1 MPRRRRAES
10 SKQLQ
15 PTVNRFAEDTSMLG
29 FRYLHTRYKTW
40 FRLLWALVLVFFVG
54 LTVYQVCERI
64 AFYFIRNPLTT
75 RRFYESPQHM
85 RFPSVGICN
94 KMQIRASP
102 VAAREPQLARL
113 LSLLYDDDGNL
124 SRNETVLD
132 ELRRFDGVDVLSIHK
147 AAHQKVDD
155 LFLRCELGK
164 SGSCVDE
171 IRPVV
176 TPQGLCFVVSPN
188 LTVQRPGPEST
199 LSLLLNLE
207 VYDVIPG
214 TAVEP
219 GVVLSIH
226 DHDDSLA
233 DYTSGIHLE
242 PGKVVTIPINE
253 VRKLTRYHRHCG
265 RRAVGPFNAVQYSRA
280 ACEWV
285 AIMEKVEDICQ
296 CRPVYSP
303 YNLPFFVTEEE
314 ETADGTNLTRQHA
327 MKSCTFSQEVTCV
340 SKYVCFFASWFWKIS
355 FIYCEEVSFSSVV
368 FGGNLVASDLLPLL
382 PSEWEDMKESK
393 AARLQRALR
402 AIPNHRIPV
411 VREVQALANI
421 AQQFTQL
428 AMQVYSILPNIT
440 TTPCLAPKGG
450 HELDRA
456 LTRLK
461 AHEPIWERI
470 TTYFRRSLFHELKST
485 AVALGIELKG
495 DASIEYSSSGNFR
508 LNESTMVLSLL
519 QLNVLESRTSFSFGL
534 KSMEM
539 MAPFIRKMK
548 VCMMQVYNNADNATE
563 SAKECRQIFK
573 DHYNVLVDAQTVY
586 TFGQSISSV
595 VQDYTTNVMKVVVA
609 IQRFA
614 FTNRLKILDWH
625 DHQFEIR
632 QFNTLYREGGNDN
645 IEVHELMKIRKL
657 MVNEIVNYIRPLT
670 DHLEN
675 GLRARENVLQ
685 RLGVEHPHHPSLA
698 VINETN
704 SCLLKLA
711 RDVPLLKKSVF
722 IRGEWLNRVQRQVE
736 IVRSHSATPQY
747 DQVNLLLVKL
757 YFSHFKQEKIV
768 QERSYNV
775 FLLLG
780 EGRAQQQKARGG
792 SKWAD

>member
-1 MPRRRRAES
+1 M
-10 SKQLQ
+10 SKAK
-15 PTVNRFAEDTSMLG
+15 TVLKSL
-29 FRYLHTRYKTW
+29 
-40 FRLLWALVLVFFVG
+40 
-54 LTVYQVCERI
+54 RI
-64 AFYFIRNPLTT
+64 RCDFEELA
-75 RRFYESPQHM
+75 
-85 RFPSVGICN
+85 V
-94 KMQIRASP
+94 KVVASP

-113 LSLLYDDDGNL
+113 LSLLYDDDGN
-124 SRNETVLD
+124 
-132 ELRRFDGVDVLSIHK
+132 
-147 AAHQKVDD
+147 
-155 LFLRCELGK
+155 
-164 SGSCVDE
+164 
-171 IRPVV
+171 
-176 TPQGLCFVVSPN
+176 
-188 LTVQRPGPEST
+188 
-199 LSLLLNLE
+199 
-207 VYDVIPG
+207 
-214 TAVEP
+214 
-219 GVVLSIH
+219 
-226 DHDDSLA
+226 
-233 DYTSGIHLE
+233 
-242 PGKVVTIPINE
+242 
-253 VRKLTRYHRHCG
+253 
-265 RRAVGPFNAVQYSRA
+265 
-280 ACEWV
+280 
-285 AIMEKVEDICQ
+285 
-296 CRPVYSP
+296 
-303 YNLPFFVTEEE
+303 
-314 ETADGTNLTRQHA
+314 
-327 MKSCTFSQEVTCV
+327 
-340 SKYVCFFASWFWKIS
+340 
-355 FIYCEEVSFSSVV
+355 
-368 FGGNLVASDLLPLL
+368 VASDLLPLL
-382 PSEWEDMKESK
+382 PSEWEDIKESK
-393 AARLQRALR
+393 AARLQ
-402 AIPNHRIPV
+402 ISPV
-411 VREVQALANI
+411 E
-421 AQQFTQL
+421 
-428 AMQVYSILPNIT
+428 VYSILPNIT

-539 MAPFIRKMK
+539 STRVKLLEFVAPFIRKMK

-595 VQDYTTNVMKVVVA
+595 VQDYTTNVMKIVVA

-614 FTNRLKILDWH
+614 FTSRLKILDWH

-645 IEVHELMKIRKL
+645 IEVHELMKVRKL
-657 MVNEIVNYIRPLT
+657 MVSEIVNYIRPLT

-685 RLGVEHPHHPSLA
+685 RLGVEHPPHPSLA

-780 EGRAQQQKARGG
+780 ILFFATIRNKFRNHLMTEIGGTIGLYVGATLLTVAETVVFFFEGKAR
-792 SKWAD
+792 KVHVKTDEL

>member
-314 ETADGTNLTRQHA
+314 
-327 MKSCTFSQEVTCV
+327 
-340 SKYVCFFASWFWKIS
+340 
-355 FIYCEEVSFSSVV
+355 
-368 FGGNLVASDLLPLL
+368 VASDLLPLL

-428 AMQVYSILPNIT
+428 AMQISLVEVYSILPNIT

-539 MAPFIRKMK
+539 STRVKLLEFVAPFIRKMK

-775 FLLLG
+775 FLLLAEIG
-780 EGRAQQQKARGG
+780 GTIGLYVGATLLTVAETVVFFFEGKAR
-792 SKWAD
+792 KVHVKTDEL